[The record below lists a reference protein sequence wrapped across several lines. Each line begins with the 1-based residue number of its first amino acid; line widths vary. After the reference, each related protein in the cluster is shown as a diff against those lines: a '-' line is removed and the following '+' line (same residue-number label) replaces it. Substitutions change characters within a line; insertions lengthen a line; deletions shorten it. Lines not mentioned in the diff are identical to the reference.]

1 MKVPPLL
8 SRYISKNFFLS
19 FLATLFVLMALILL
33 FDTIELLRRSASKD
47 YMTFADVLNLGLLKL
62 PQMVPLILPFA
73 ILIASLV
80 TFYRLSRS
88 NELVIARSA
97 GLSVWNFLMP
107 VFLVVFLIG
116 LFNVTLFNPFATI
129 MQQKFETVEGIKFQK
144 NNNVS
149 WTSKGL
155 WLREKKGEEPVIIHA
170 DSVRQVGTDL
180 HLYDVSV
187 LELTALESLK
197 RQIEAPEG
205 LLQNNMLKIAK
216 GLSFNDLGEK
226 KEEQNLIFP
235 SDLSLEKIMQ
245 TFNEPESFSVWQ
257 LPGFIHML
265 DDAGFSSVRHRMYF
279 YSVLSS
285 VFYLLAMVFIAA
297 VFSLSPNQRS
307 GNTLMKMT
315 GAVLCGLILFFLSRL
330 TLAFGTSGALPVIL
344 AAFGPSIV
352 VIFVAATALL
362 HLEDG

>member
-19 FLATLFVLMALILL
+19 FVATLFVLMALILL
-33 FDTIELLRRSASKD
+33 FDTIELLRRSASRD

-107 VFLVVFLIG
+107 VFGVVFFIG
-116 LFNVTLFNPFATI
+116 VINVTLFNPFTTT
-129 MQQKFETVEGIKFQK
+129 MQKKFETVEGIKFKK

-155 WLREKKGEEPVIIHA
+155 WLREKKGDEPIIIHA
-170 DSVRQVGTDL
+170 DSVRQVDADL
-180 HLYDVSV
+180 HLFGVSV
-187 LELTALESLK
+187 LELTASEALK
-197 RQIEAPEG
+197 RQIEAPQG
-205 LLQNNMLKIAK
+205 LLQNQTLKIASAV
-216 GLSFNDLGEK
+216 SFDAQGVK
-226 KEEQNLIFP
+226 KEERNLFFP
-235 SDLSLEKIMQ
+235 SDLDLEKIMQ

-257 LPGFIHML
+257 LPGFISML

-307 GNTLMKMT
+307 GNTLMKVT
-315 GAVLCGLILFFLSRL
+315 GSVLCGFVLFFLSRL
-330 TLAFGTSGALPVIL
+330 TFAFGSSGALPVLL

-352 VIFVAATALL
+352 VIFVAATVLL

>member
-1 MKVPPLL
+1 MKLPPLL
-8 SRYISKNFFLS
+8 SRYISKNFFLA
-19 FLATLFVLMALILL
+19 FVATLLVLMALILL

-47 YMTFADVLNLGLLKL
+47 YMTFGDVLNLGLLKL
-62 PQMVPLILPFA
+62 PQMVPLILPFS
-73 ILIASLV
+73 ILIASLI
-80 TFYRLSRS
+80 TFYKLSRT

-107 VFLVVFLIG
+107 VFIVVFLIG
-116 LFNVTLFNPFATI
+116 LFNVTLFNPFSTS
-129 MQQKFETVEGIKFQK
+129 MQQKFETVEGIKFKK

-170 DSVRQVGTDL
+170 DSVRQIGEDL
-180 HLYDVSV
+180 HLYGVSV
-187 LELTALESLK
+187 LELTATESLK

-205 LLQNNMLKIAK
+205 LLKNNELTIYQ
-216 GLSFNDLGEK
+216 GLSFNEVGEK
-226 KEEQNLIFP
+226 IEVSNLVFP

-245 TFNEPESFSVWQ
+245 TFNEPESFSIWK

-279 YSVLSS
+279 YSLIASI
-285 VFYLLAMVFIAA
+285 FYLLAMVFIAA

-307 GNTLMKMT
+307 GNTLIKIT
-315 GAVLCGLILFFLSRL
+315 GAVLSGFILFFLSRL
-330 TLAFGTSGALPVIL
+330 TFAFGSSGSLPVIL

-352 VIFVAATALL
+352 VIFVSATALL

>member
-47 YMTFADVLNLGLLKL
+47 YMTFGDVLNLGLLKL

-116 LFNVTLFNPFATI
+116 LINVTLFNPFATI

-144 NNNVS
+144 N
-149 WTSKGL
+149 K
-155 WLREKKGEEPVIIHA
+155 
-170 DSVRQVGTDL
+170 
-180 HLYDVSV
+180 
-187 LELTALESLK
+187 
-197 RQIEAPEG
+197 
-205 LLQNNMLKIAK
+205 
-216 GLSFNDLGEK
+216 
-226 KEEQNLIFP
+226 
-235 SDLSLEKIMQ
+235 
-245 TFNEPESFSVWQ
+245 
-257 LPGFIHML
+257 
-265 DDAGFSSVRHRMYF
+265 
-279 YSVLSS
+279 
-285 VFYLLAMVFIAA
+285 
-297 VFSLSPNQRS
+297 
-307 GNTLMKMT
+307 NTRY
-315 GAVLCGLILFFLSRL
+315 I
-330 TLAFGTSGALPVIL
+330 
-344 AAFGPSIV
+344 
-352 VIFVAATALL
+352 
-362 HLEDG
+362 